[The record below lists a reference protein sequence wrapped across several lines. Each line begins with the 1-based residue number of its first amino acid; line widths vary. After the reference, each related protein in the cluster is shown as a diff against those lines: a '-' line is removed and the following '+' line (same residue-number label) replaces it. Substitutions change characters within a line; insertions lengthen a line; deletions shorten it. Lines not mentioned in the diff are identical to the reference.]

1 MKHNKKRN
9 TAFLYES
16 LIKELTMSIIKVD
29 NQRKSLIINI
39 IKESFGKNSI
49 LKKELEIYNSIL
61 ENKDS
66 MTQEF
71 SSKFLKETRKDF
83 NNLGRKEVFN
93 AQTKLIEAINK
104 NLSNSVFANFVQN
117 YKNIATVGQ
126 WFSSDGLSAKSR
138 LLVENKV
145 LSIIVPKTKTSDKMI
160 HIDNLTYRTFVDKF
174 NETYDKSLRENQ
186 KLLLTNYITSFSDN
200 GLGLKSFMNEE
211 IGRLKS
217 VLSGLIQLNE
227 SKYSNSKIT
236 NSRKVLI
243 KLNEFKKSPIDE
255 KMVKQLFFIQ
265 DLVEELSNDS

>member
-83 NNLGRKEVFN
+83 NNLGRKEAFN
-93 AQTKLIEAINK
+93 AQTRLIESINK

-126 WFSSDGLSAKSR
+126 WFSSDSLNAKSR

-145 LSIIVPKTKTSDKMI
+145 LSIIIPKTKTDDKMV

-217 VLSGLIQLNE
+217 VLGALIQLNE
-227 SKYSNSKIT
+227 SKYSNGKIV

-243 KLNEFKKSPIDE
+243 KLDEFKKTPIDE

-265 DLVEELSNDS
+265 DLVEELSNGN

>member
-217 VLSGLIQLNE
+217 VLGALIQLNE

>member
-126 WFSSDGLSAKSR
+126 WFSSDSLSAKSR

-217 VLSGLIQLNE
+217 VLGALIQLNE

>member
-1 MKHNKKRN
+1 MNHNKKRN

-16 LIKELTMSIIKVD
+16 LIKELTMSIIKMD

-93 AQTKLIEAINK
+93 AQTRLIESINK

-117 YKNIATVGQ
+117 YKNIATIGQ
-126 WFSSDGLSAKSR
+126 WFSSDGLNAKSR

-145 LSIIVPKTKTSDKMI
+145 LSIIIPKTKTDDKMV

-217 VLSGLIQLNE
+217 VLGALIQLNE
-227 SKYSNSKIT
+227 SKYSNGKIV

-243 KLNEFKKSPIDE
+243 KLDEFKKTPIDE

-265 DLVEELSNDS
+265 DLVEELSNGS

>member
-16 LIKELTMSIIKVD
+16 LIKELTMSIIKAD

-39 IKESFGKNSI
+39 IKENFGKNSV
-49 LKKELEIYNSIL
+49 LKKDLEVYNSIL

-71 SSKFLKETRKDF
+71 SSKFLEETKKDF

-93 AQTKLIEAINK
+93 AQTRLIESINK

-126 WFSSDGLSAKSR
+126 WFSSDGLNAKSR

-145 LSIIVPKTKTSDKMI
+145 LNIITPKEKTNDKMV

-186 KLLLTNYITSFSDN
+186 KLLLTNYITSFSD
-200 GLGLKSFMNEE
+200 K
-211 IGRLKS
+211 R
-217 VLSGLIQLNE
+217 
-227 SKYSNSKIT
+227 
-236 NSRKVLI
+236 
-243 KLNEFKKSPIDE
+243 
-255 KMVKQLFFIQ
+255 
-265 DLVEELSNDS
+265 

>member
-83 NNLGRKEVFN
+83 NNLGRKEAFN
-93 AQTKLIEAINK
+93 AQTRLIESINK

-126 WFSSDGLSAKSR
+126 WFSSDGLNAKSR

-145 LSIIVPKTKTSDKMI
+145 LNIIIPKTKTDDKMV

-186 KLLLTNYITSFSDN
+186 KLLLTNYITSFSDT

-211 IGRLKS
+211 IGRLRS
-217 VLSGLIQLNE
+217 VLGALIQLNE
-227 SKYSNSKIT
+227 SKYSNGKIV

-243 KLNEFKKSPIDE
+243 KLDEFKKTPIDE

-265 DLVEELSNDS
+265 DLVEELSNGS